1 MIEVYPQLRD
11 TQVEFVWGGTLDFTL
26 DVMPH
31 AGKIEDMYFAAGFAG
46 HGVAAATWFGAKLAG
61 LICGEPNDIPFTN
74 INFPSAPFGLR
85 SGHTWALP
93 LAGAW
98 YRLLD
103 FFT

>member
-1 MIEVYPQLRD
+1 
-11 TQVEFVWGGTLDFTL
+11 
-26 DVMPH
+26 MPH
-31 AGKIEDMYFAAGFAG
+31 AGKIDGMYFAAGFAG

-61 LICGEPNDIPFTN
+61 LICGEPNDIPFDG
-74 INFPSAPFGLR
+74 IKFPSAPFGLR
-85 SGHTWALP
+85 SGNTWALP